1 MVKYPTP
8 QIHVA
13 ARLLTTTS
21 DKPAKI
27 YSENNP
33 TITIVDI
40 TIAAAILP
48 ICLNDTLYI
57 FYPPFI

>member
-1 MVKYPTP
+1 MVKYTTP

-13 ARLLTTTS
+13 ARLLTTIS

-40 TIAAAILP
+40 TIAAAILL
-48 ICLNDTLYI
+48 ICFHDTSYI
-57 FYPPFI
+57 TASS